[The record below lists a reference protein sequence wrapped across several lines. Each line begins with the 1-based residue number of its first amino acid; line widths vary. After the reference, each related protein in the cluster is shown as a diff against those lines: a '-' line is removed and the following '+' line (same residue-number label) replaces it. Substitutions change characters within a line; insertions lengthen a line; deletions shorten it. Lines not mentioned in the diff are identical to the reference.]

1 MITKSR
7 SATFFILDLF
17 ILYASF
23 LGVFV
28 LYNGFISVSLG
39 AIMLMLF
46 VGVAWFIIAFN
57 SSATSIGSDFR
68 ILSTLKDMVIA
79 YSVLSVSVILVVA
92 IFGNFAP
99 NNKLILW
106 PLLIGLC
113 LSMLVRFLS
122 LISAKY
128 LLTEGY
134 QQKHVLLI
142 GCGRVAEKSRGG
154 RP

>member
-79 YSVLSVSVILVVA
+79 YSVLSVSVDRKSVV
-92 IFGNFAP
+92 
-99 NNKLILW
+99 
-106 PLLIGLC
+106 
-113 LSMLVRFLS
+113 
-122 LISAKY
+122 
-128 LLTEGY
+128 
-134 QQKHVLLI
+134 
-142 GCGRVAEKSRGG
+142 
-154 RP
+154 